1 MSRKQRGGRGLNP
14 GPPDPGIRGVH
25 HSVTHASQNLAKPWG
40 FFGLFVFVFVF
51 DIFPGWKFC
60 KIGGPRNLD
69 IGALNFFKKTCEWNT
84 PMAILVL
91 ENSFWGLDE
100 ARKKAAKNVVID
112 G

>member
-1 MSRKQRGGRGLNP
+1 MLSRKQRGGRGLNP

-69 IGALNFFKKTCEWNT
+69 IGALNFLKKPVSRMLQW
-84 PMAILVL
+84 P
-91 ENSFWGLDE
+91 F
-100 ARKKAAKNVVID
+100 
-112 G
+112 